1 MISFLKILC
10 SILTASIFLGTTQWA
25 PRRAQAPRSGPSSER
40 KAPRQRSGSGVENPS
55 RPGRRPQHLQ
65 YYIESIFIYYHTIA
79 IRLGIFELPH
89 ANLQK
94 NLQPRRADAPRSGAL
109 QKSTGV
115 AIFLWVKWGCEK
127 MTQKNKYHPKKKAPC
142 QWKRPALAKMALHQ
156 RKCSAAKK
164 DGVWGKPFPQRN
176 RKV

>member
-1 MISFLKILC
+1 
-10 SILTASIFLGTTQWA
+10 
-25 PRRAQAPRSGPSSER
+25 
-40 KAPRQRSGSGVENPS
+40 VENPS
-55 RPGRRPQHLQ
+55 RLGQRPQHLQ

-94 NLQPRRADAPRSGAL
+94 NLQPRRTDAPRSGAL
-109 QKSTGV
+109 QKSMGV

-127 MTQKNKYHPKKKAPC
+127 MTQKNKYHPKKKAPR
-142 QWKRPALAKMALHQ
+142 QRKRPAPAKMAPRQ

-164 DGVWGKPFPQRN
+164 GAIGKCDA
-176 RKV
+176 